1 MKPIIIYLALL
12 QIVFFGC
19 TRVMRNNDDGA
30 EFLPYLTDKDLN
42 SFNTSEVVSNDSIQ
56 EFFETIKLNIPVL
69 RIDTS
74 LLHLTRFYQPTVMV
88 YKDGRILDE
97 HICNAHFPGFIEFV
111 HKASMKED
119 KWVSATLSLEELRS
133 NIIGIESESI
143 KPIQVF
149 YFYTIYYE
157 NFLIDKIIPLYNES
171 KHYQDQIELYIVST
185 DNHPGMGLSA
195 KEYSSLL
202 IRKSPPLP
210 K

>member
-1 MKPIIIYLALL
+1 
-12 QIVFFGC
+12 
-19 TRVMRNNDDGA
+19 MRNNDNGA

-119 KWVSATLSLEELRS
+119 KWIKPIEPNLSLEELRS
-133 NIIGIESESI
+133 RIIGIEKESTRS
-143 KPIQVF
+143 IQIF
-149 YFYTIYYE
+149 YFYTIFYE
-157 NFLIDKIIPLYNES
+157 NFLKNQMIPLYNES
-171 KHYQDQIELYIVST
+171 KQYKDRIELYMVST